1 MAYVSAQLN
10 AVADGGVGGSQPRMW
25 VLYGADV
32 HTDAD
37 AADFI
42 SDGSDKGMKV
52 NDVVIYVR
60 TGATNPGATL
70 HTVSAVTAGGA
81 ASLTSAILA

>member
-10 AVADGGVGGSQPRMW
+10 LVAPGMGDGPGLWIM
-25 VLYGADV
+25 YGTDV

-42 SDGSDKGMKV
+42 SDGDAKGLKVSDI
-52 NDVVIYVR
+52 VIYVK
-60 TGATNPGATL
+60 TSATIGATL
-70 HTVSAVTAGGA
+70 HSVQTVTAGGA
-81 ASLTSAILA
+81 ATLAPAILA

>member
-10 AVADGGVGGSQPRMW
+10 RIAGGVGTTPSLW
-25 VLYGADV
+25 ILYGTDI

-42 SDGSDKGMKV
+42 SDGVTKGLKV
-52 NDVVIYVR
+52 NDVVIYVK
-60 TGATNPGATL
+60 TSATIGATVHTAIAGTSPAMTL
-70 HTVSAVTAGGA
+70 TP
-81 ASLTSAILA
+81 AILA

>member
-10 AVADGGVGGSQPRMW
+10 VIAPGMGNGPALWLM
-25 VLYGADV
+25 YGTDV

-42 SDGSDKGMKV
+42 SDGSAKGMKV
-52 NDVVIYVR
+52 TDVVIYVK
-60 TGATNPGATL
+60 TTATVGATL
-70 HTVSAVTAGGA
+70 HSVSAVTAGGA
-81 ASLTSAILA
+81 ATLTPAILA

>member
-10 AVADGGVGGSQPRMW
+10 RVGQAIGSTPSIW
-25 VLYGADV
+25 VLTGTDL

-42 SDGSDKGMKV
+42 SDGVTKGLKV
-52 NDVVIYVR
+52 NDIVIYVK
-60 TGATNPGATL
+60 TTATIGATL
-70 HTVSAVTAGGA
+70 HSAIAGTSPA
-81 ASLTSAILA
+81 MTLTPAILA

>member
-10 AVADGGVGGSQPRMW
+10 LIADGVGDTPSLW
-25 VLYGADV
+25 ILYGTDV

-42 SDGSDKGMKV
+42 SDGVTKGLKA
-52 NDVVIYVR
+52 NDVVIYVK
-60 TGATNPGATL
+60 TTATIGATL
-70 HTVSAVTAGGA
+70 HSVIACTSPAMT
-81 ASLTSAILA
+81 LTPAILA

>member
-10 AVADGGVGGSQPRMW
+10 QVAGGVAGAPSIW
-25 VLYGADV
+25 ILYGTDV

-42 SDGSDKGMKV
+42 SDGVTKGLRTG
-52 NDVVIYVR
+52 DIVIYVK
-60 TGATNPGATL
+60 TTATIGATL
-70 HTVSAVTAGGA
+70 HSVVAGTSPA
-81 ASLTSAILA
+81 MTLTPAILA